1 MRPRFM
7 DLREMIGSV
16 MTTRRSVMM
25 TLLSLFVLLCAVEVP
40 AQAYDRDAGF
50 VEHEVQ
56 SAFSHIRIRRNGF
69 VRTMIFV
76 RDNGEEAWESQM
88 NLKSPH
94 VLRFT
99 YLQHMFASYLLQPKQ
114 SKVLIVGLG
123 GGSMV
128 HFLQKHD
135 PTVAVDAVEIDPV
148 VVQLAEQSFNGN
160 TVQ

>member
-1 MRPRFM
+1 
-7 DLREMIGSV
+7 
-16 MTTRRSVMM
+16 
-25 TLLSLFVLLCAVEVP
+25 
-40 AQAYDRDAGF
+40 
-50 VEHEVQ
+50 
-56 SAFSHIRIRRNGF
+56 
-69 VRTMIFV
+69 
-76 RDNGEEAWESQM
+76 M

-148 VVQLAEQSFNGN
+148 VVQLYLLHQRDQLAAVGLLRDGRPGACGAQGRGGREAA
-160 TVQ
+160 